1 MAVIIFRLKDVPEDE
16 ADEVRELLRANHLDF
31 YETSAGKWGISIAAI
46 WLKDD
51 SQKER
56 ARALIDDY
64 QSKKKNKTGQG
75 GACTVAQQ
83 GRARD
88 VCRPYPAPPVTGDFR
103 PVVCPV
109 YSLPDDHP
117 VYRDKELII

>member
-64 QSKKKNKTGQG
+64 QSKKIKQVREELAQLRSKGELETFVARIRHHPLQAIFVLLFVLFILYLTIIPFTGIKN
-75 GACTVAQQ
+75 
-83 GRARD
+83 
-88 VCRPYPAPPVTGDFR
+88 
-103 PVVCPV
+103 
-109 YSLPDDHP
+109 
-117 VYRDKELII
+117 